1 MELTSARLEYFI
13 SILNVGNFLSP
24 DNIKLTMGVMLMP
37 DVTFFVPNSA
47 GALDKFK
54 KLALKSS
61 HAELQAVWQYHYVP
75 AYLGYSNRLQNGTI
89 LTTAQGSKVTI
100 TQQDGNTYVNGAKIV
115 ETDILCANGVIH
127 VLEE

>member
-1 MELTSARLEYFI
+1 
-13 SILNVGNFLSP
+13 
-24 DNIKLTMGVMLMP
+24 MP
-37 DVTFFVPNSA
+37 DVTYFVPNSA

-54 KLALKSS
+54 KLALNLS
-61 HAELQAVWQYHYVP
+61 HAELQAIWQYHYVP
-75 AYLGYSNRLQNGTI
+75 SYLGYSNKLKNGTI